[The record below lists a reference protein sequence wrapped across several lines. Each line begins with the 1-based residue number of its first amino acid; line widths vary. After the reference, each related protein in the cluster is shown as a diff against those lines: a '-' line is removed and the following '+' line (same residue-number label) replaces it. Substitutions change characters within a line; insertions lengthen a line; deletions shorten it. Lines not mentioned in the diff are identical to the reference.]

1 MDHPASSATIMVPG
15 DTPVSLKHTVECGKH
30 KVIVV
35 YADGHERA
43 LDMEDYDQYHEAH
56 TIFDRLNS

>member
-1 MDHPASSATIMVPG
+1 MVPG